1 MKERKDSTGETLP
14 NLEPARSL
22 VMIVF
27 TNTIGDK
34 NFGYAVHDLANV
46 G

>member
-14 NLEPARSL
+14 NLKPARSL

-27 TNTIGDK
+27 TNTIGEVETRILDTL
-34 NFGYAVHDLANV
+34 YTI
-46 G
+46 